1 MALPKKFLEF
11 AKQSP
16 INTLKS
22 SSGHKLPLVI
32 SKLPKV
38 DSNMRVAQSRWKGV
52 SDEDTFWTITR
63 CKLRAGGHG
72 SVYGKLTWKG
82 KDVTRKEDELIRG
95 SNKYN
100 WRIIE

>member
-1 MALPKKFLEF
+1 MALPKKFIEF

-32 SKLPKV
+32 SKLPKL
-38 DSNMRVAQSRWKGV
+38 DTNMRVAQSRWKGV
-52 SDEDTFWTITR
+52 SDQDTFWTITR
-63 CKLRAGGHG
+63 YKLR
-72 SVYGKLTWKG
+72 
-82 KDVTRKEDELIRG
+82 KDVTKKEDELIRG
-95 SNKYN
+95 ANKYN